1 MRFLARLALL
11 TFLLAARL
19 ALAQQH
25 TGVTAQAI
33 GQANLRSDASID
45 SNLVGEI
52 NAGAS
57 YPVVGRSQFY
67 PWILIGDPVS
77 AEPIGWVYDA
87 LVVINGSL
95 RRVPVSVH
103 VLNKAPPTATAT
115 SPAQI
120 RATHIASAATEVAP
134 ATAQSSSPSFG
145 VTGEIIGEVNIRY
158 GPGVDYP
165 RVGVANAG
173 QLFEITGYH
182 TQFPWVRIAFDGV
195 PNNQAWIAK
204 DLMRISG
211 NLLNTPAVT
220 QSRLILP
227 PLTATPPRI
236 SAGAAGGEAVALST
250 EFQIL
255 AKHLWNLVLEK
266 GFDPQTSRFGAL
278 FVADLQTGEAFSF
291 GDEIAFSGTSINKIG
306 ILAALYQHLAGA
318 PSIEIATDI
327 ANTMICSENVAT
339 NRLLSIVGNGNTY
352 LGAEAV
358 TEFYR
363 QLGWGRSFI
372 TAPFTTIGTPEPPPK
387 PIPYPQTSADQQKAD
402 PDLSNQLTVS
412 EIGSLL
418 GAIHNCAYQG
428 DGKLIQTFGSAIEPR
443 ECRQL
448 LHVMS
453 NNTVDAL
460 LKAGVPAD
468 IKVAH
473 KHGWIPDT
481 HGNAALF
488 FTPGGDYVIAMM
500 LHQPQWLNFQES
512 LPLIAEVSR
521 RVYNYFN
528 PERPQEAVRDGYIPD
543 ANDCNYAG
551 DPLVVDLMQSV
562 WGE

>member
-1 MRFLARLALL
+1 MATIGQKHVGLQMRFLARLALMTL
-11 TFLLAARL
+11 LLAARL

-95 RRVPVSVH
+95 PRVPISEH
-103 VLNKAPPTATAT
+103 VFNEAPPTITAT

-120 RATHIASAATEVAP
+120 RATLVASAATKVTP

-158 GPGVDYP
+158 GPGVEYP

-204 DLMRISG
+204 DLLRISG

-236 SAGAAGGEAVALST
+236 SAGAAGGEAVTLST
-250 EFQIL
+250 GFQIL

-278 FVADLQTGEAFSF
+278 FVMDLQTGEAFSF

-372 TAPFTTIGTPEPPPK
+372 SAPFTTIGTPEPPPK
-387 PIPYPQTSADQQKAD
+387 PIPYPQTSADQLKAD
-402 PDLSNQLTVS
+402 PDLSNQLDRFRDRIVAGRNSQLRLPRGWQSDSDIWQRHQTS
-412 EIGSLL
+412 GMPPAAACHEQQYGRCLAKSG
-418 GAIHNCAYQG
+418 GARRHQSCAQARLDPGYAWQCR
-428 DGKLIQTFGSAIEPR
+428 LILHARRRLCHRDDAPPASMVEFSGIAPAYRRGLASR
-443 ECRQL
+443 VQL
-448 LHVMS
+448 L
-453 NNTVDAL
+453 
-460 LKAGVPAD
+460 
-468 IKVAH
+468 
-473 KHGWIPDT
+473 
-481 HGNAALF
+481 
-488 FTPGGDYVIAMM
+488 
-500 LHQPQWLNFQES
+500 
-512 LPLIAEVSR
+512 
-521 RVYNYFN
+521 
-528 PERPQEAVRDGYIPD
+528 
-543 ANDCNYAG
+543 
-551 DPLVVDLMQSV
+551 
-562 WGE
+562 